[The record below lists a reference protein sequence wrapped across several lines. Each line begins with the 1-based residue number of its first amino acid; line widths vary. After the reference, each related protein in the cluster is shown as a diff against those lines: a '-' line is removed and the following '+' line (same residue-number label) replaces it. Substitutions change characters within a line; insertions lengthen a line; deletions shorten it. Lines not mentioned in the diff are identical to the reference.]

1 MQSQPVAPVSFSL
14 AYRQLYP
21 SSESAEA
28 AYNHQTYRTA
38 PVYRNIFRAS
48 YLDSFHQ
55 APHYNVTMDTIP
67 PSSNMADP
75 DHMAEFQKLSN
86 HYEPDLQGPLVGLKQ
101 SSSMI
106 TSEYANADPIY
117 VAKTTALSHTHSHYR
132 IMKGDGNCGWRA
144 VAFGYFETLFNLR
157 DTAKL
162 EQELARVK
170 SLNESLDS
178 IGCQKYIYEMF
189 VEVTEDVF
197 GQISGAIAEGSYDD
211 SFLLDAFNDESKS
224 SAIITHFRLMTSAW
238 MKNNPDRY
246 AGFLRTTVD
255 DYRTKTIE
263 PGKTEIDEIGIHGL
277 FDGVI
282 EGSGFAIEILYLDRS
297 EGTEVTPHLLS
308 PDNPIATIRL
318 LYRPGHYDLLYQT
331 NQAVHDQGITSV
343 NFQYAM
349 SSDYMP
355 WYSSTLPF
363 DLNPVLMSIPSLPLD
378 TTSISSPIPASQPY
392 TFPERQI
399 DSNIRPQMIPQSPP
413 APAQLS
419 PILSFPVSPVSTPD
433 KSTELQ
439 IRMNPLVCEP
449 MNTLPLPSVPVSNS
463 PSNLAH
469 FHHPDF
475 QPSQWDPNE
484 EYK

>member
-1 MQSQPVAPVSFSL
+1 MQQAQVVALDSFSI
-14 AYRQLYP
+14 AYREFCP
-21 SSESAEA
+21 HSESAPA
-28 AYNHQTYRTA
+28 AYHHRTYRTA
-38 PVYRNIFRAS
+38 PVVRNIFRAP
-48 YLDSFHQ
+48 YPDNFYR
-55 APHYNVTMDTIP
+55 APPYNITMGTIP
-67 PSSNMADP
+67 PSGNMADP

-86 HYEPDLQGPLVGLKQ
+86 HYEPDLQGPLVGPKQ

-117 VAKTTALSHTHSHYR
+117 VAKTTVSITAPLGNLCALETY
-132 IMKGDGNCGWRA
+132 NTPA

-157 DTAKL
+157 DTTKL
-162 EQELARVK
+162 AQELARIK
-170 SLNESLDS
+170 SFNKLLDS
-178 IGCQKYIYEMF
+178 AGCQEHLYEMF
-189 VEVTEDVF
+189 VDATEELL
-197 GQISGAIAEGSYDD
+197 GQTSQEIEKGNYDD
-211 SFLLDAFNDESKS
+211 SFLFNAFNDEYNS
-224 SAIITHFRLMTSAW
+224 SSIIMHFRLMTSAW
-238 MKNNPDRY
+238 MKLNPSRY
-246 AGFLRTTVD
+246 ADFLGMSVD
-255 DYRTKTIE
+255 EYCAKTIE
-263 PGKTEIDEIGIHGL
+263 TVKTEIDEIGIQGL

-308 PDNPIATIRL
+308 SNNPIATIRL

-331 NQAVHDQGITSV
+331 DQTIHNQGIISV

-355 WYSSTLPF
+355 WYSSALPF
-363 DLNPVLMSIPSLPLD
+363 DLTPVLMSIPSLPLD
-378 TTSISSPIPASQPY
+378 TSSIPSQVASSQPY
-392 TFPERQI
+392 TFPGHI
-399 DSNIRPQMIPQSPP
+399 NSNISPPMAPQSPP
-413 APAQLS
+413 VPSEPS
-419 PILSFPVSPVSTPD
+419 PISSFPVSPASTPD

-449 MNTLPLPSVPVSNS
+449 MNTLPLPSVPFRNS

>member
-1 MQSQPVAPVSFSL
+1 MQSQPVAPASSSL

-21 SSESAEA
+21 SSESAQA
-28 AYNHQTYRTA
+28 AYHHQTYRTT
-38 PVYRNIFRAS
+38 PIYRNIFRAS
-48 YLDSFHQ
+48 YLDNFHQ
-55 APHYNVTMDTIP
+55 APHYNVTMGTIP
-67 PSSNMADP
+67 PSSNVADP

-86 HYEPDLQGPLVGLKQ
+86 HYEPHLQGPLVGPKQ

-117 VAKTTALSHTHSHYR
+117 VAKTTASCASETYTA
-132 IMKGDGNCGWRA
+132 IA

-162 EQELARVK
+162 ERELARIK
-170 SLNESLDS
+170 SLNDSLDS

-197 GQISGAIAEGSYDD
+197 GQILGAIAEGSYDD
-211 SFLLDAFNDESKS
+211 SFLLDAFNDESQS

-238 MKNNPDRY
+238 MKKNPDRY

-331 NQAVHDQGITSV
+331 NQAIHNQGITSV

-355 WYSSTLPF
+355 WFSSALPF

-378 TTSISSPIPASQPY
+378 TTSISSPMPSSQPY
-392 TFPERQI
+392 AFPERQI
-399 DSNIRPQMIPQSPP
+399 NSNIPPQMIPQSPP
-413 APAQLS
+413 APAQPS
-419 PILSFPVSPVSTPD
+419 PISSFPVSPDSTPD

-449 MNTLPLPSVPVSNS
+449 MNTLPLPSVPFSNS

>member
-1 MQSQPVAPVSFSL
+1 MQAEMVALDSFNVT
-14 AYRQLYP
+14 YRQFY
-21 SSESAEA
+21 SRSESAPT
-28 AYNHQTYRTA
+28 AYHHQTHRTA
-38 PVYRNIFRAS
+38 LAFRNTFRVT
-48 YLDSFHQ
+48 YPDNFLQ
-55 APHYNVTMDTIP
+55 TPKYNITMDTIP
-67 PSSNMADP
+67 LSSNMTDP

-86 HYEPDLQGPLVGLKQ
+86 HYEPDIQGPLVGPKQ

-106 TSEYANADPIY
+106 TSEYANADPVY

-157 DTAKL
+157 DTTKL
-162 EQELARVK
+162 AQELARIK
-170 SLNESLDS
+170 SFNKLLDS
-178 IGCQKYIYEMF
+178 AGCQEHLYEMF
-189 VEVTEDVF
+189 VDATEDLLNQVSHEI
-197 GQISGAIAEGSYDD
+197 GKGSYDD
-211 SFLLDAFNDESKS
+211 AFLFNAFNDEYNS
-224 SAIITHFRLMTSAW
+224 SSIIMHFRLMTSAW
-238 MKNNPDRY
+238 MKLNPGRY
-246 AGFLRTTVD
+246 VDFLGISVD
-255 DYRTKTIE
+255 EYCAKTIE
-263 PGKTEIDEIGIHGL
+263 TVKTEIDEIGIQGL

-308 PDNPIATIRL
+308 SNNPIATIRL
-318 LYRPGHYDLLYQT
+318 LYRPGHYDLLYQAD
-331 NQAVHDQGITSV
+331 QAIHDQGITSV

-349 SSDYMP
+349 SSDYIP
-355 WYSSTLPF
+355 WYSSALPF

-378 TTSISSPIPASQPY
+378 TTSLSPHVPSSQTYAFHGHINSSIP
-392 TFPERQI
+392 
-399 DSNIRPQMIPQSPP
+399 PQMATQSPP
-413 APAQLS
+413 TQSEQS
-419 PILSFPVSPVSTPD
+419 PISSFPASPVSTPD

-449 MNTLPLPSVPVSNS
+449 MNTLPLPSVPSRNS

>member
-1 MQSQPVAPVSFSL
+1 MQTDVVALDTFSV
-14 AYRQLYP
+14 AYRRFYSLSGP
-21 SSESAEA
+21 APT
-28 AYNHQTYRTA
+28 AYHHQTYRPA
-38 PVYRNIFRAS
+38 LEFRS
-48 YLDSFHQ
+48 TFHLPYPDSFLQ
-55 APHYNVTMDTIP
+55 TPKYNIAMDAIP
-67 PSSNMADP
+67 PTGSMTDP

-86 HYEPDLQGPLVGLKQ
+86 HYEPDLQGPLVGPKQ

-157 DTAKL
+157 DTTKL
-162 EQELARVK
+162 AQELARIK
-170 SLNESLDS
+170 SFNKLLDS
-178 IGCQKYIYEMF
+178 AGCQEHLYEMF
-189 VEVTEDVF
+189 VDATEELL
-197 GQISGAIAEGSYDD
+197 GQISEEIGKGSYDD
-211 SFLLDAFNDESKS
+211 TFLFDAFNDEYNS
-224 SAIITHFRLMTSAW
+224 SSIIMHFRLMTSAW
-238 MKNNPDRY
+238 MKQNPSRY
-246 AGFLRTTVD
+246 VDFLGMSVD
-255 DYRTKTIE
+255 EYCAKTIE
-263 PGKTEIDEIGIHGL
+263 TVKTEIDEIGIQGL

-282 EGSGFAIEILYLDRS
+282 EGSGFSIEILYLDRS

-308 PDNPIATIRL
+308 SNNPIATIRL

-331 NQAVHDQGITSV
+331 DQVMHSQGITSV

-349 SSDYMP
+349 SSDYIP
-355 WYSSTLPF
+355 WYSSALPF
-363 DLNPVLMSIPSLPLD
+363 DLNPVLMSIPSLPLN
-378 TTSISSPIPASQPY
+378 TTGISHISSSQPY
-392 TFPERQI
+392 TFPGHI
-399 DSNIRPQMIPQSPP
+399 NSNIPPPIAPRSPP
-413 APAQLS
+413 AQTEQS
-419 PILSFPVSPVSTPD
+419 PISSFPASPVSTPD

-449 MNTLPLPSVPVSNS
+449 MNTLPLPSVPSGNS